1 MKKTLALLLAVV
13 MVFGLAACGG
23 SKAEEK
29 PAAEAPAQ
37 SGSEAAAPAQTG
49 GSQLAGTYDITVWC
63 PDAEVELRK
72 AMIEEFNKSN
82 EDGIVF
88 NATVQNVGEGEAAT
102 QMITDVEA
110 GADLYNFASD
120 QFARLVQANALA
132 KLGVQAAEVVKSG
145 NGAAAVD
152 AIVKGGNMIMA
163 SHNTAAVEWFAEM
176 SENSDPMIK
185 AGGSRSLLILE
196 AFFWGEQKTNGT
208 IEVAAGAPK
217 AIDREPKAWQKRADY
232 WRTRRDYVALAWAG
246 ELKVRRGA
254 QKRTDDEKLQ
264 QAARV
269 IARLIKNDKATLDA
283 AIDAINAQLATLK
296 AAK

>member
-1 MKKTLALLLAVV
+1 MSQINAT
-13 MVFGLAACGG
+13 AANATATINGI
-23 SKAEEK
+23 
-29 PAAEAPAQ
+29 APQNQTAPQ
-37 SGSEAAAPAQTG
+37 TDNYENRWEAA
-49 GSQLAGTYDITVWC
+49 
-63 PDAEVELRK
+63 K
-72 AMIEEFNKSN
+72 AAALEAWQ
-82 EDGIVF
+82 DG
-88 NATVQNVGEGEAAT
+88 
-102 QMITDVEA
+102 
-110 GADLYNFASD
+110 
-120 QFARLVQANALA
+120 
-132 KLGVQAAEVVKSG
+132 
-145 NGAAAVD
+145 GAAAVD

-185 AGGSRSLLILE
+185 AGASRSLLILE

-208 IEVAAGAPK
+208 IEVPAGAPK
-217 AIDREPKAWQKRADY
+217 ATDREPKAWQKRADY
-232 WRTRRDYVALAWAG
+232 WRVRRDYAALAWAG

-269 IARLIKNDKATLDA
+269 IARLIKNDKATLEA

>member
-1 MKKTLALLLAVV
+1 MSQINTAAVNATANV
-13 MVFGLAACGG
+13 NGI
-23 SKAEEK
+23 
-29 PAAEAPAQ
+29 APQ
-37 SGSEAAAPAQTG
+37 TQTQTDTYENRWEAA
-49 GSQLAGTYDITVWC
+49 
-63 PDAEVELRK
+63 K
-72 AMIEEFNKSN
+72 AAALEAWQ
-82 EDGIVF
+82 DG
-88 NATVQNVGEGEAAT
+88 
-102 QMITDVEA
+102 
-110 GADLYNFASD
+110 
-120 QFARLVQANALA
+120 
-132 KLGVQAAEVVKSG
+132 
-145 NGAAAVD
+145 GAAAVD

-185 AGGSRSLLILE
+185 AGASRSLLILE

-232 WRTRRDYVALAWAG
+232 WRTRRDYAALAWAG